1 MGAGA
6 STEGV
11 QGLPSDPSEWTARH
25 VELCL
30 ASLKLEAFVPAARA
44 AELNGSVLEK
54 MEAHP
59 DGFAAAL
66 SGIDFDDAAAQKVTY
81 QEGVRAGQRSTE
93 RSVRQVL
100 DDYMDTKI

>member
-66 SGIDFDDAAAQKVTY
+66 SGIDFDDAAAQKVAW
-81 QEGVRAGQRSTE
+81 RASPRCS
-93 RSVRQVL
+93 
-100 DDYMDTKI
+100 KCA